1 MSRINTIIRSDA
13 STYIGSGHIMR
24 CLVLAEA
31 LIKHGHDVIFA
42 CRVQEGDLIDYIESK
57 GIKVFCLKKLHQ
69 QLIPKHSA
77 DYQAWLQVS
86 WQEDAQEF
94 IELVADADLVITDHY
109 AIDSLWQGLVKTSL
123 KCKILAI
130 DDLNRTHNCELIVD
144 QNLWP
149 NMAARYQHSSGC
161 KLLGPSYAL
170 LKPSFSELR
179 DQVISS
185 KNQVLAF
192 FGGSDLTKECLKL
205 LKAALNEPSL
215 PFHLKI
221 VAGRSNKSY
230 QALVSMSV
238 STNIS
243 VEKFIDNFDL
253 ELKQSNYVIGASGVS
268 NWERFCLGIPS
279 SIVSV
284 ADNQRILSQYLSDIG
299 SVRYLGDSDDTDI
312 SSYTHELRYLASGWP
327 NIKPLNPVLVDGL
340 GVSRII
346 KKIEEV
352 LAK

>member
-1 MSRINTIIRSDA
+1 MSLIIIFRVDA
-13 STYIGSGHIMR
+13 SIQIGTGHVMR
-24 CLVLAEA
+24 CLVLAEG
-31 LIKHGHDVIFA
+31 LIESGYNVMFA
-42 CRVQEGDLIDYIESK
+42 CRYQEGDLIDYIESK
-57 GIKVFCLKKLHQ
+57 GIRVTPLQKPSCQ
-69 QLIPKHSA
+69 IMPKHSA
-77 DYQAWLQVS
+77 DYKAWLQVP
-86 WQEDAQEF
+86 WQEDANEF
-94 IELVADADLVITDHY
+94 IKLTAFADLVVTDHY

-149 NMAARYQHSSGC
+149 DMATRYQHSSGC

-179 DQVISS
+179 GQVISS

-205 LKAALNEPSL
+205 LKAALNEPPL
-215 PFHLKI
+215 PFHLKV
-221 VAGRSNKSY
+221 VAGRSNKAY
-230 QALVSMSV
+230 QELVSMSV
-238 STNIS
+238 STDIS

-284 ADNQRILSQYLSDIG
+284 ADNQRTLSQYLSDIG
-299 SVRYLGDSDDTDI
+299 SVHYLGDSDDTDI

-352 LAK
+352 LVK